1 MSNFPGN
8 YDDDTTLPVINDN
21 LTELGGEA
29 INALRDA
36 VFNIEQ
42 NIGLGAAG
50 TTPSI
55 AARLGLLINPDGTP
69 NPSALTSL
77 GLVTL
82 PINNIQIATNA
93 GIQESKLALD
103 YRTQDL
109 FNYIRDVARDVNIAL
124 GWISITGVK
133 LEPHLM
139 GLIYRHDM
147 SQIDVAES
155 STLFLNNKF
164 RVPRDNTNSYT
175 VVNDLNNELL
185 AHQWADGS
193 VFGTIA
199 NVITNDGSTYPSN
212 YAHTASGIFLQSSVF
227 STVPQTANNVQLFAE
242 FVDSS
247 SLLLLGSRIQNLY
260 ANGISRN
267 SRSSAL
273 LMDGYGQSVV
283 PLTAVTTFLRY
294 SGGIVSHPVDD
305 IFTGDDIVQ
314 FTPMSGTDG
323 YNTFISQFTAI
334 NVGDILRVNYGTV
347 EVDFIILEKRYVSN
361 NNGNTF
367 IVRINGKNLEYTT
380 TALAS
385 VNRPLFNNNKYGVLA
400 MAPVTTG
407 LSGNPEPSLI
417 IGAPRGA
424 QALGINFDASLF
436 DNSHYSLYLAL
447 YPTGNPSDGYLTLP
461 AIDVTGNSGATPGQY
476 TLDSIVLTT
485 NNAFR
490 VPGFNY
496 RFIAFQYQG
505 EFGIML
511 ADSYNNASFSVISVI
526 LNSMGMP
533 DTIATAANLPNNV
546 VGVLPSA
553 NGTMPDPLGFGPFGA
568 NIASP
573 PYLSSYASSG
583 LALQPTRLF
592 VPLKRN
598 NYYVDG
604 VEKEQ
609 LSLDVDQSL
618 DIYGDGYWP
627 ATVTNITVYG
637 NRTQVTYSIQ
647 LDLST
652 SQLANGKTLVV
663 QSADDG
669 GIFPNDFGRFIID
682 NVVFQCSGSTPPTTL
697 ITVYDAVHGIGIDGY
712 STLIVGNE
720 VNIYFDSSSVSFNA
734 ETATDF
740 AYVTP
745 FKRYFEVFIDEDA
758 NTFTH
763 ERGRFYLNTILNNLD
778 SPPAGTILLGN
789 TLYASNLNVVSISPK
804 LQGYQ
809 FGNVNKITLN
819 LINFTASTG
828 VYDGYLCSWNNSGP
842 ITNIGPTISGKQG
855 QTTRFYDQTNIN
867 YIDINLDFTNT
878 LSNFVNGAI
887 DIQLFPSLA
896 LDEQIMILGSCQI
909 NDNSQAVT
917 YLTDLRQ
924 FGNTSEEQ
932 LTTSALNYIAAP
944 TRLLQEN
951 GIIRGF
957 DLVSLPAP
965 VFASLVGTFGVV
977 HNSNAVSSSTSQT
990 GTIVAGSVVVFA
1002 AQPGVLYTVLSVISG
1017 TSFILTNN
1025 YLGPTATATT
1035 ATIVIFFPNNVTF
1048 TGGEAI
1054 VNGKIIQM
1062 NNQSVNLP
1070 IVQELVG
1077 PFSSQIPNNVI
1088 TWFICVND
1096 KGEFTLVASTDFK
1109 PSSTFAS
1116 TYLAT
1121 GAESRLFYVLSPNSG
1136 SAPAYTIRATYF
1148 ADLIQNQKD
1157 VAVVGVVT
1165 STILAAGNLY
1175 NLTSVTYQDARR
1187 YVYNGYGGLQQ
1198 PLTFG
1203 SIASFRTYNALN
1215 TWLDQLTNYQS
1226 ATDNKNNIGLTVLVK
1241 DNIVLSST
1249 ITLNYGLPVI
1259 FQGDGGSFTIPI
1271 ANGITLGSNV
1281 SFNNLQFN
1289 YTFDPTSPPDGIY
1302 NTANLANPFNAA
1314 IYCLVDQ
1321 VNGNKNISFRN
1332 CLFTSPNQYRYGF
1345 IGFRFLEAT
1354 CLVENIEIIDN
1365 RFETSFAG
1373 DDQLAVITFSGP
1385 EVSPILGTGARLNN
1399 CVIERNFC
1407 NKNQMIEVAPFFNTF
1422 FSLNLINDLL
1432 VATNLRII
1440 GNTCGAINVM
1450 IKQDY
1455 PLTVPNVNFDLDKS
1469 AGAIIAENTCKF
1481 IFSGFDS
1488 GRVMGPTS
1496 NTAINYVQ
1504 NGFNLLVGNLTIINN
1519 NVSYIWT
1526 GTRITTSTTLGAP
1539 TIIIQGNKLTAY
1551 NPAFLVP
1558 YGVTLSTSSIAIYM
1572 DKVVGT

>member
-8 YDDDTTLPVINDN
+8 YDDDTTLPVVNDN
-21 LTELGGEA
+21 LTEIGGEA

-82 PINNIQIATNA
+82 PINNVQIATNA
-93 GIQESKLALD
+93 AIQESKLALD
-103 YRTQDL
+103 FRTQDL

-124 GWISITGVK
+124 GWISISGVK

-139 GLIYRHDM
+139 GFIYRHNM
-147 SQIDVAES
+147 SQIDVAENS
-155 STLFLNNKF
+155 AQFLNNKF

-175 VVNDLNNELL
+175 VVNDINNELL

-193 VFGTIA
+193 TFGTIA
-199 NVITNDGSTYPSN
+199 NVVTNNGSTYPSN
-212 YAHTASGIFLQSSVF
+212 YAHTASGIFLQSGVF
-227 STVPQTANNVQLFAE
+227 STIPQTANNVQLFAE

-283 PLTAVTTFLRY
+283 PPTAATAFLRNTN
-294 SGGIVSHPVDD
+294 SINQPVDD
-305 IFTGDDIVQ
+305 INHGDDIIQ
-314 FTPMSGTDG
+314 FTPTSGPDG
-323 YNTFISQFTAI
+323 YNTFIAKFTTI
-334 NVGDILRVNYGTV
+334 NVGDILRINYGTV
-347 EVDFIILEKRYVSN
+347 EVDFIILEKKYISTT
-361 NNGNTF
+361 NTF

-400 MAPVTTG
+400 MAPVITTG

-424 QALGINFDASLF
+424 QALGINFDATTF

-447 YPTGNPSDGYLTLP
+447 YPTGNPSDGYLVLP
-461 AIDVTGNSGATPGQY
+461 AIDVTGNFGSTPGQY
-476 TLDSIVLTT
+476 TLDSIVLAT

-490 VPGFNY
+490 RPGFNY

-511 ADSYNNASFSVISVI
+511 ADAYNNASFSVLSVI
-526 LNSMGMP
+526 LNSAGMP
-533 DTIATAANLPNNV
+533 DTIATAVNLPNNV
-546 VGVLPSA
+546 VGILPSV

-573 PYLSSYASSG
+573 PYLSSYASSA

-609 LSLDVDQSL
+609 LSLDVGQST

-627 ATVTNITVYG
+627 ATVTQITPIG
-637 NRTQVTYSIQ
+637 GRTEVTYSVQ

-663 QSADDG
+663 QSLNNG
-669 GIFPNDFGRFIID
+669 GTFPNDFGRFIID
-682 NVVFQCSGSTPPTTL
+682 NVVFECSSGSSFTL

-712 STLIVGNE
+712 STLSVGNE
-720 VNIYFDSSSVSFNA
+720 VALYFDSSSVSFNA

-740 AYVTP
+740 TTVSP
-745 FKRYFEVFIDEDA
+745 FKRYFEIFIDEQA

-763 ERGRFYLNTILNNLD
+763 ERGRFYLSTIINNLD
-778 SPPAGTILLGN
+778 NPPAGTVLLGN
-789 TLYASNLNVVSISPK
+789 TLYAGNLNLVSISPK

-819 LINFTASTG
+819 LINFNASTG
-828 VYDGYLCSWNNSGP
+828 IYDGYLCSWNNSGP
-842 ITNIGPTISGKQG
+842 ITNIGPTIFGKQG
-855 QTTRFYDQTNIN
+855 QITRFYDQTNIN

-878 LSNFVNGAI
+878 LTNFSNQPI

-909 NDNSQAVT
+909 NDTLQTIS

-944 TRLLQEN
+944 TRLLHEN

-957 DLVSLPAP
+957 DLISLPSP
-965 VFASLVGTFGVV
+965 VFGPLVGTFGVT
-977 HNSNAVSSSTSQT
+977 NSNVVSASTSQT
-990 GTIVAGSVVVFA
+990 GTIVPGSVIVFSS
-1002 AQPGVLYTVLSVISG
+1002 QPAVLYTVLSVTSG
-1017 TSFILTNN
+1017 TSFTLTNAYTGSPN
-1025 YLGPTATATT
+1025 AATT
-1035 ATIVIFFPNNVTF
+1035 ATIVLYFPNNIAI
-1048 TGGEAI
+1048 TGGEAV

-1070 IVQELVG
+1070 LVQELVG
-1077 PFSSQIPNNVI
+1077 PFSSQIPNNTI
-1088 TWFICVND
+1088 TWFVCIND
-1096 KGEFTLVASTDFK
+1096 EAEFTLIASTDFA
-1109 PSSTFAS
+1109 PTSTFAS

-1121 GAESRLFYVLSPNSG
+1121 GSENRLFYVLSPNSG
-1136 SAPAYTIRATYF
+1136 SAPGYPVRATYF
-1148 ADLIQNQKD
+1148 SDLIQNQKD
-1157 VAVVGVVT
+1157 VTVVGIVT
-1165 STILAAGNLY
+1165 STLSAAGNVY

-1187 YVYNGYGGLQQ
+1187 YVYNGYGGLQHTF
-1198 PLTFG
+1198 TFG
-1203 SIASFRTYNALN
+1203 AEANFRTFAALD
-1215 TWLDQLTNYQS
+1215 TWLQQLTTYQS
-1226 ATDNKNNIGLTVLVK
+1226 SLNKDNSIGLVVTVK
-1241 DNIVLSST
+1241 DNIVVSSP
-1249 ITLNYGLPVI
+1249 ITFNYGQIVT
-1259 FQGDGGSFTIPI
+1259 FEGDGGCFTINIPTGIFIGNNVRFDNIRFDYNYAI
-1271 ANGITLGSNV
+1271 ANDGYLGH
-1281 SFNNLQFN
+1281 Q
-1289 YTFDPTSPPDGIY
+1289 
-1302 NTANLANPFNAA
+1302 ANAA
-1314 IYCLVDQ
+1314 IYCRVDT
-1321 VNGNKNISFRN
+1321 VNGNKNISFEN
-1332 CLFTSPNQYRYGF
+1332 CLFTSSTQYRYGF
-1345 IGFRFLEAT
+1345 LTFSLTRSTCYLENV
-1354 CLVENIEIIDN
+1354 LIKNN
-1365 RFETSFAG
+1365 RFETFAAA
-1373 DDQLAVITFSGP
+1373 DDQTEVITFVGP
-1385 EVSPILGTGARLNN
+1385 AQNPTTGNGARLNN
-1399 CVIERNFC
+1399 CVIEENFC
-1407 NKNQMIEVAPFFNTF
+1407 NKNQLIQVAPI
-1422 FSLNLINDLL
+1422 L
-1432 VATNLRII
+1432 ATNLFTSVTNLFDLLAATNTRIV

-1450 IKQDY
+1450 VKQDY
-1455 PLTVPNVNFDLDKS
+1455 PLNVPNVNFNLGS
-1469 AGAIIAENTCKF
+1469 TAGVIISENTCKL
-1481 IFSGFDS
+1481 IYSGF
-1488 GRVMGPTS
+1488 S
-1496 NTAINYVQ
+1496 NGNYSQPGFFSVYAVP
-1504 NGFNLLVGNLTIINN
+1504 NGYNFLVGNLSILNN
-1519 NVSYIWT
+1519 NVAFIYT
-1526 GTRITTSTTLGAP
+1526 GYRATSSSTLGTP
-1539 TIIIQGNKLTAY
+1539 TCIVKGNKFTAY
-1551 NPAFLVP
+1551 NSAFLTP
-1558 YGVTLSTSSIAIYM
+1558 YFNGVAQLQSSLLALRV